1 MVDRQKKKYD
11 ALLCQPVF
19 QSKQRLR
26 PNGQGSPSV
35 VGREFRREAYIDQW
49 AKLTN
54 ASQDTASRDIADL
67 LAKGILREGEAGGRS
82 IAYELALD
90 LDTDCQ
96 FRSE

>member
-1 MVDRQKKKYD
+1 
-11 ALLCQPVF
+11 
-19 QSKQRLR
+19 
-26 PNGQGSPSV
+26 
-35 VGREFRREAYIDQW
+35 
-49 AKLTN
+49 LTN